1 MGEPRIIPGS
11 PPAEPGAAPAEQD
24 PHQYDE
30 TEQPGDDDHP
40 LAGFPQV
47 RQVAVYRKSPE
58 WAAGHITTMQL
69 LEGQTFGEHQL
80 DEISAYY
87 GGGLYQLRPLG
98 KHSRFIAGTVTIRI
112 DGPALYKGQP
122 HPNDPNAWKTQQ
134 APQSQPAPPTAL
146 GNLPAVHVPRENE
159 SALVNLLGQLI
170 DKAIDQRQPAIAPSV
185 PAPAP
190 ASNPIAQL
198 GETLKLFKA
207 MKEIFEPQHDFE
219 GAEED
224 DEDDE
229 DEVAPGS
236 MEEVI
241 TRIVEKKFLEDDDEQ
256 QPQSAGGPRLIRA
269 GTEEAGKTAPVKA
282 APKTVTNTSAP
293 RAETSGVPFTTEGL
307 IAIFEKLGPEAKA
320 EIVAQTAVRVT
331 TPEEQAAVRAA
342 FDKIE
347 KPAG

>member
-11 PPAEPGAAPAEQD
+11 PPAESGSTSAEQD
-24 PHQYDE
+24 PHQSAESSFPED
-30 TEQPGDDDHP
+30 TDHP
-40 LAGFPQV
+40 LAGFPEV

-58 WAAGHITTMQL
+58 WASGHITTMQIM
-69 LEGQTFGEHQL
+69 EGQVFGDPQL
-80 DEISAYY
+80 DEIAAYY
-87 GGGLYQLRPLG
+87 GGGLYSLRPLG
-98 KHSRFIAGTVTIRI
+98 KHCRFIAGTVSIRI
-112 DGPALYKGQP
+112 DGPSLYKGQP
-122 HPNDPNAWKTQQ
+122 HPNDPAAWKTQPAAQ
-134 APQSQPAPPTAL
+134 ASQAPPTAL
-146 GNLPAVHVPRENE
+146 GNFPSVHVPRENE

-198 GETLKLFKA
+198 GETVKLFKELKA
-207 MKEIFEPQHDFE
+207 IFEPEHDLD
-219 GAEED
+219 GGEED

-256 QPQSAGGPRLIRA
+256 QPQAAGGPRLIRA
-269 GTEEAGKTAPVKA
+269 GSDEATKMDPVKA
-282 APKTVTNTSAP
+282 PPKTATNESAP
-293 RAETSGVPFTTEGL
+293 RAETSANPLSTEGL
-307 IAIFEKLGPEAKA
+307 IAMFEKLGPDAKA
-320 EIVAQTAVRVT
+320 EIVAQTAVRIT
-331 TPEEQAAVRAA
+331 TTEEKAAVRAA